1 MIFNVLGYKPVADL
15 YGGYPHAYMSL
26 GYYNR
31 FYKSSTDNRNGNI
44 EMNETKEKTAIT
56 RRDAMDMLGGMLF
69 TPICVVTD
77 YKTAFDGS
85 NEPIYEIGGNGTVKQ
100 TLFTI
105 KNAK

>member
-1 MIFNVLGYKPVADL
+1 
-15 YGGYPHAYMSL
+15 
-26 GYYNR
+26 
-31 FYKSSTDNRNGNI
+31 
-44 EMNETKEKTAIT
+44 
-56 RRDAMDMLGGMLF
+56 MLF

-105 KNAK
+105 KMLNSSKITNIPI

>member
-1 MIFNVLGYKPVADL
+1 
-15 YGGYPHAYMSL
+15 
-26 GYYNR
+26 
-31 FYKSSTDNRNGNI
+31 
-44 EMNETKEKTAIT
+44 
-56 RRDAMDMLGGMLF
+56 MDMLGGMLF

>member
-1 MIFNVLGYKPVADL
+1 
-15 YGGYPHAYMSL
+15 
-26 GYYNR
+26 
-31 FYKSSTDNRNGNI
+31 
-44 EMNETKEKTAIT
+44 MNETKEKTAIT

-105 KNAK
+105 KNAKQQQYYKYSYIKFAYSTVY